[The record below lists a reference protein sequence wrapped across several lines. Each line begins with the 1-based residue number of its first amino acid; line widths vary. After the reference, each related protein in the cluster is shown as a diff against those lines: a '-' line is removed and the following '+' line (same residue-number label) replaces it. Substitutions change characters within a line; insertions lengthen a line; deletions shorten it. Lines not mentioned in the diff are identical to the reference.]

1 MHIIVSRNHKPTNLA
16 DRPTWRRGVRTEA
29 KDYANVGRKT
39 ENRKDRRCQELPGT
53 FARMSAELQWPNPAQ
68 RVTFNVAGMT
78 FEVTARVLD
87 RYPKTLL
94 GCPRRLREFWDPT
107 RQEYFLDR
115 HRPSAEAIVDFY
127 QTGRLRRPE
136 EVPIEV
142 FTDEIRFY
150 QLGDDVMRRFRASE
164 GFQRKKIRVLPQKKY
179 LAPVWLMFEYPDSSI
194 WAAMLA
200 FVSVSFILLSIASI
214 CTESF
219 PQFRLETV
227 DADQP
232 DRSDLSRPLGT
243 RFGNRSVN
251 VNTIHNSTNSCVT
264 DSTKTI
270 AGANASCFQ
279 KLETV
284 RKMRSSL
291 TFHDPFFAIDT
302 VCTAW
307 FTVELLVRFLSC
319 PDRARF
325 CKGKMN
331 VIDFVSVVPYFIL
344 LITEIPGVTATT
356 GLEYFLKVLR
366 LTRVLRVLK
375 LSRYSNGLQTMG
387 KTVLKSLSQIGSL
400 LVFLSIL
407 MILFSSLIYYTGKI
421 VPEPKFQSIPDG
433 FWWSLITMLTV
444 GYGDFA
450 PKTLLGKLVGSLCAF
465 AGMLAI
471 ALPVP
476 IIVSNFELLYNI
488 QPDDEDLYGST
499 EEVEPDVVSSTSD
512 GGYQSGSVCTDQFE
526 SPKRVVQCSNHS
538 DADDISVMRSEQDQ
552 PIGYLQLET
561 VL

>member
-1 MHIIVSRNHKPTNLA
+1 
-16 DRPTWRRGVRTEA
+16 
-29 KDYANVGRKT
+29 
-39 ENRKDRRCQELPGT
+39 
-53 FARMSAELQWPNPAQ
+53 MSAELQWPNPAQ

-94 GCPRRLREFWDPT
+94 GCPLRLQQFWDPT
-107 RQEYFLDR
+107 REEYFLDR

-127 QTGRLRRPE
+127 RTGRLRRPE

-164 GFQRKKIRVLPQKKY
+164 GFQRRKVRVLPQKKH

-219 PQFRLETV
+219 PQFRLMKTTK
-227 DADQP
+227 ADQL
-232 DRSDLSRPLGT
+232 DRSNLSGHLAKRE
-243 RFGNRSVN
+243 
-251 VNTIHNSTNSCVT
+251 
-264 DSTKTI
+264 K
-270 AGANASCFQ
+270 
-279 KLETV
+279 
-284 RKMRSSL
+284 RSSMK
-291 TFHDPFFAIDT
+291 FHDPFFVIDT

-307 FTVELLVRFLSC
+307 FTLEILVRFFSC
-319 PDRARF
+319 PDRVKF

-331 VIDFVSVVPYFIL
+331 VIDVISVVPYFIL
-344 LITEIPGVTATT
+344 LLTEIPGVTSTT

-407 MILFSSLIYYTGKI
+407 MILFSTLIYFAGQI
-421 VPEPKFQSIPDG
+421 FVPEPKFQSIPDG

-444 GYGDFA
+444 GYGDIA
-450 PKTLLGKLVGSLCAF
+450 PRTLPGKLVGTLCAF

-488 QPDDEDLYGST
+488 QPDDEDLYGSE

-512 GGYQSGSVCTDQFE
+512 GGYQSGSLCTEQLE
-526 SPKRVVQCSNHS
+526 SPKRVVPCSNHS
-538 DADDISVMRSEQDQ
+538 EADDISVIRSEEEQQ
-552 PIGYLQLET
+552 IGRLQFET
-561 VL
+561 VI

>member
-1 MHIIVSRNHKPTNLA
+1 MHIIVARSYSPSTNPA
-16 DRPTWRRGVRTEA
+16 DRTTWRRGVTPDAE
-29 KDYANVGRKT
+29 DHGSVGKKP
-39 ENRKDRRCQELPGT
+39 ENTVHRRCQGLPGT
-53 FARMSAELQWPNPAQ
+53 FATMSAELQWPNPAQ

-94 GCPRRLREFWDPT
+94 GCPRRLRKFWDPA

-127 QTGRLRRPE
+127 RTGRLRRPE

-142 FTDEIRFY
+142 FTDEIKFY

-164 GFQRKKIRVLPQKKY
+164 GFQRRKVRVLPQKKH
-179 LAPVWLMFEYPDSSI
+179 LAPIWLMFEYPDSSI

-219 PQFRLETV
+219 PQFRLARA
-227 DADQP
+227 ADQL
-232 DRSDLSRPLGT
+232 DRSNFGRPLGT
-243 RFGNRSVN
+243 RFGNRSGH
-251 VNTIHNSTNSCVT
+251 VNTTHNSTDSCGT
-264 DSTKTI
+264 
-270 AGANASCFQ
+270 NATGNFTGNNLSCFQ
-279 KLETV
+279 TSEAV
-284 RKMRSSL
+284 RQRS
-291 TFHDPFFAIDT
+291 TDFHDPFFAIDT

-307 FTVELLVRFLSC
+307 FSLELLVRFLCC
-319 PDRARF
+319 PDRVRF

-331 VIDFVSVVPYFIL
+331 IIDFVSVVPYFFM
-344 LITEIPGVTATT
+344 LIIEIPGVPATT
-356 GLEYFLKVLR
+356 GLEYFLQVLR

-375 LSRYSNGLQTMG
+375 LSRYSQGLQTMG

-400 LVFLSIL
+400 ILFLSIL
-407 MILFSSLIYYTGKI
+407 TILFSSLIYFTGQI
-421 VPEPKFQSIPDG
+421 DPEPRFKSIPDG

-444 GYGDFA
+444 GYGDVS
-450 PKTLLGKLVGSLCAF
+450 PKTLLGKLVGSVCAF

-488 QPDDEDLYGST
+488 QPDDENLYGSQ

-526 SPKRVVQCSNHS
+526 SPRRTQNHSNHS
-538 DADDISVMRSEQDQ
+538 DADDVSWIRSEQDQ
-552 PIGYLQLET
+552 SNGFLQLET